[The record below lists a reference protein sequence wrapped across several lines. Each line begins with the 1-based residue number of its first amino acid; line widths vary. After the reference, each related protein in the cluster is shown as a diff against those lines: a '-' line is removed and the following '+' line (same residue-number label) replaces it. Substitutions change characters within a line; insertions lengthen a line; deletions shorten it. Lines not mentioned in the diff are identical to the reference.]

1 MPEHLH
7 YHDDELFNPETHH
20 EESDVNVK
28 AILWFA
34 VIFVVFGL
42 ISHFVVWGLFEQFVS
57 MERKRDERTQ
67 NLTAVPR
74 AKDAAVPKNQPLL
87 QPFPTKAPNGEE
99 VAPTSNTP
107 VTDLIDM
114 RRRENEALHT
124 YGWVDKQHGVVR
136 IPIEDAKRR
145 ALAQLAVSATTTTAP
160 VATTATIPAA
170 EGSGAPQNPQ
180 QPGNPVTTQPHNPA
194 TQTPSAPAPQQPR
207 SPQQPHT
214 EAHP

>member
-57 MERKRDERTQ
+57 MERKRDERTA

-87 QPFPTKAPNGEE
+87 QPFPTKAPNGAE

-114 RRRENEALHT
+114 RRRENEALHS
-124 YGWVDKQHGVVR
+124 YGWVDKQHGVVH

-145 ALAQLAVSATTTTAP
+145 ALAQLAVSATTTPTAEAA
-160 VATTATIPAA
+160 VATPAMATSGAAAQPPGNAATRQPGIPAT
-170 EGSGAPQNPQ
+170 GQPQP
-180 QPGNPVTTQPHNPA
+180 
-194 TQTPSAPAPQQPR
+194 
-207 SPQQPHT
+207 QPHT